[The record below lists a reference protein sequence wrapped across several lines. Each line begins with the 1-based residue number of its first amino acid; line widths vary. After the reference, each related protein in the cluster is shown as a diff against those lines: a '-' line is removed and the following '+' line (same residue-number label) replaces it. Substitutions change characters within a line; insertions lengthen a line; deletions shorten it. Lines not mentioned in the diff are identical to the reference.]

1 MVLIAFQTFPHL
13 HHLAHPSHTHRY
25 NKLIELVLEPGL
37 VIVGALAEV
46 ADGDV
51 IDDLV
56 QVLVNIFDAQNA
68 LVPLVY
74 RSAVWEVAQC
84 LSSQTLFRRNSI
96 ATKLSTVCAR
106 MYGQVRAIG
115 ATIPLLCPMVGS
127 SPWSLP

>member
-1 MVLIAFQTFPHL
+1 MSLNCILAFSRIAH
-13 HHLAHPSHTHRY
+13 SY
-25 NKLIELVLEPGL
+25 NKLIGLVLEPGL
-37 VIVGALAEV
+37 VVVGALAEV

-68 LVPLVY
+68 LIPLVY
-74 RSAVWEVAQC
+74 RSAVWEVGQC

-106 MYGQVRAIG
+106 MYGLV
-115 ATIPLLCPMVGS
+115 S
-127 SPWSLP
+127 E